1 MPPAPGMSGTMAP
14 TEAEVTGASRIKW
27 GALLGILGLV
37 LAIAGFFLIIL
48 DVGFAVGGGISSAAN
63 FQTILNTIFLAFGAI
78 LAGVGLALLSFV
90 LYTLGFASL
99 RKADGRFSAPMVLCI
114 IGLIGLLLL
123 LAFAGL
129 YIASIHAALACAST
143 DLTCQNNA
151 TSLPSGS
158 AALLYGGGFLA
169 FLGLIGAILG
179 LWRFGSRYQST
190 LAKVGAILYIIPVL
204 AIIAPIL
211 VFVGAYQVHKRL
223 SRAQAA
229 MAAPMMPPMAG
240 PPPPTL

>member
-1 MPPAPGMSGTMAP
+1 MMPP
-14 TEAEVTGASRIKW
+14 TEAELVGASRIKW

-37 LAIAGFFLIIL
+37 LAISGVFIVIL
-48 DVGFAVGGGISSAAN
+48 DVGFAAGGGIASSAN
-63 FQTILNTIFLAFGAI
+63 FQTILNTIFLAVGII
-78 LAGVGLALLSFV
+78 LAGVALAILSFV

-99 RKADGRFSAPMVLCI
+99 RKADTRFTAPMVLCV

-123 LAFAGL
+123 LGFAGL
-129 YIASIHAALACAST
+129 YAASIHSALGCAST
-143 DLTCQNNA
+143 DTTCQNSA

-158 AALLYGGGFLA
+158 SALLYGGGFVA

-190 LAKVGAILYIIPVL
+190 LAKVGSILYIIPVL

-211 VFVGAYQVHKRL
+211 VFIGAHQVQNRL
-223 SRAQAA
+223 RKAQ
-229 MAAPMMPPMAG
+229 AAPMMPPMAT
-240 PPPPTL
+240 PPPPSM